1 MALPQNSV
9 AKEQTALRSHP
20 LPFPIRWKK
29 LGNRVCHQEVAAVRL
44 PAASEVRW
52 LWGAVR
58 RVAWRTP
65 NHEEHSGWRQQA
77 EGLGVKGSRVRDR
90 PYFRS

>member
-1 MALPQNSV
+1 
-9 AKEQTALRSHP
+9 
-20 LPFPIRWKK
+20 
-29 LGNRVCHQEVAAVRL
+29 VRL